1 MKVEEKM
8 SRFGLNEL
16 TEDNVRKVSEH
27 VANNLIEAALYFKEH
42 YMMESKKNYEVFE
55 IDGEAGDYIMFGNI
69 ENDLLLYKNLEL
81 QLESEGYSG

>member
-16 TEDNVRKVSEH
+16 TEGKISEH

-42 YMMESKKNYEVFE
+42 CIMDSNKNYEVFE
-55 IDGEAGDYIMFGNI
+55 IDSESGDYIMFGNI
-69 ENDLLLYKNLEL
+69 GNDLLLYKNLEL

>member
-42 YMMESKKNYEVFE
+42 CIMDPNKNYEVFE
-55 IDGEAGDYIMFGNI
+55 IDSESGDYIMFGNI
-69 ENDLLLYKNLEL
+69 GNDLLLYKNLEL